1 MGSINVASKWLQIT
15 EAVSLFSQ
23 LMLSFC
29 IIIISPAIY
38 SDRNY
43 IIDIYSERMRK
54 NLPNSYSSL
63 IIGSEHYQIGNWT
76 TVTSTTAHNSSC
88 LAWNA
93 STGNSSSMVW
103 ATFVPLEIST
113 MGQHEL
119 FFQLPAKDAACF
131 PGARNASMIVR
142 GAGAYSHV
150 TIDSKSGA
158 TSSDATTASPD
169 WRLASTVSE
178 YSDTNL
184 NLKSFP
190 MHCKLLLYLIF

>member
-1 MGSINVASKWLQIT
+1 
-15 EAVSLFSQ
+15 
-23 LMLSFC
+23 
-29 IIIISPAIY
+29 
-38 SDRNY
+38 
-43 IIDIYSERMRK
+43 
-54 NLPNSYSSL
+54 
-63 IIGSEHYQIGNWT
+63 
-76 TVTSTTAHNSSC
+76 
-88 LAWNA
+88 
-93 STGNSSSMVW
+93 
-103 ATFVPLEIST
+103 